1 MPEEKR
7 KNYFPEPA
15 RMLELQWCEEFINYC
30 RNRILMGTFRYGYM
44 KRGNGTYDNIQSAI
58 DRLKMYQDTGNKE
71 HLVDV
76 ANLCQ
81 VEYIE
86 EVHPN
91 AHWESIDDGKHK
103 EKLNANK

>member
-1 MPEEKR
+1 
-7 KNYFPEPA
+7 
-15 RMLELQWCEEFINYC
+15 
-30 RNRILMGTFRYGYM
+30 
-44 KRGNGTYDNIQSAI
+44 
-58 DRLKMYQDTGNKE
+58 
-71 HLVDV
+71 LVDV